1 MKFMLIMRATDEALE
16 ASKEIPFEEMLE
28 AMGRYNESLIKAGVM
43 AGGDGLAPAEEGVV
57 VDFSSD
63 PPLVTD
69 GPYGETK
76 ELFNGFWILEVSS
89 KEEAVEWAKRCPL
102 GPGSKL
108 EIRRIPGIDEFP
120 EDNEWVQKEKQWL
133 EEAAARGETV

>member
-1 MKFMLIMRATDEALE
+1 MLIMRDSDAAQEAAKDL
-16 ASKEIPFEEMLE
+16 PFEEIIA
-28 AMGRYNESLIKAGVM
+28 AMGRYNEELVKAGVI

-57 VDFSSD
+57 VNFDTD

-120 EDNEWVQKEKQWL
+120 QDNEWIQKEKAYRD
-133 EEAAARGETV
+133 EHGV